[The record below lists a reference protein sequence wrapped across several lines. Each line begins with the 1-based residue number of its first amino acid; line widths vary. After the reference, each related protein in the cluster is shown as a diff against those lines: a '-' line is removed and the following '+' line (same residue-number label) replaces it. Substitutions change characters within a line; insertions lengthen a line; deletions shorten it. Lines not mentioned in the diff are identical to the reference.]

1 MHFPVVLWMVVMS
14 PTGGSPV
21 VADVGTFGDYTEC
34 KKAAET
40 AAFHPRQGAPASAG
54 FICIEKPPR

>member
-1 MHFPVVLWMVVMS
+1 MLPITLWMVVMS
-14 PTGGSPV
+14 PTGGTPV

-40 AAFHPRQGAPASAG
+40 AAFHPRQGAPASVDLFA
-54 FICIEKPPR
+54 

>member
-34 KKAAET
+34 KKAAEN
-40 AAFHPRQGAPASAG
+40 AAFHPRQGAPASVG

>member
-34 KKAAET
+34 K
-40 AAFHPRQGAPASAG
+40 
-54 FICIEKPPR
+54 